1 MLSNTVRR
9 RQEKNQEKLCYD
21 GHKDPYAPALDIKIP
36 AGASA
41 PEAPM
46 GDGTA
51 RAPSGDVMGLA
62 ADGGRRRQPERRT
75 RPEANKTP
83 DAPRRPPEGTPRTGD
98 GRRWRAVRG
107 HDVKD
112 QNTDAD
118 PYGFP
123 RH

>member
-21 GHKDPYAPALDIKIP
+21 GHGDPYVPALDIKIP

-51 RAPSGDVMGLA
+51 QAPSGDVMGLA
-62 ADGGRRRQPERRT
+62 ADGGHRRQPKRRT
-75 RPEANKTP
+75 RPEAKQDTGRSP
-83 DAPRRPPEGTPRTGD
+83 GGPRREPRRRGTDGAGAPSGD
-98 GRRWRAVRG
+98 I
-107 HDVKD
+107 
-112 QNTDAD
+112 T
-118 PYGFP
+118 
-123 RH
+123 

>member
-21 GHKDPYAPALDIKIP
+21 GHEDPYAPASRT

-51 RAPSGDVMGLA
+51 QAPSGDVMDLA
-62 ADGGRRRQPERRT
+62 ADGGRRRQPKRRT
-75 RPEANKTP
+75 RPEAKQDTGLSP
-83 DAPRRPPEGTPRTGD
+83 AAPRRKPKRRGTDGAGAPSGD
-98 GRRWRAVRG
+98 M
-107 HDVKD
+107 
-112 QNTDAD
+112 T
-118 PYGFP
+118 
-123 RH
+123 